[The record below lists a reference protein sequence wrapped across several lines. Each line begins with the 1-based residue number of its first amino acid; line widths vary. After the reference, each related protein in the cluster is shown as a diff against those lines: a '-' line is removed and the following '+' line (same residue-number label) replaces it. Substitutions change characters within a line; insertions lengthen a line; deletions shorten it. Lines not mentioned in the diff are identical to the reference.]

1 MNSLRNEFISAE
13 WYSTQI
19 NKDSKCTFNS

>member
-13 WYSTQI
+13 WYSTEI
-19 NKDSKCTFNS
+19 NKDSKCTFTS